1 MTPDAWDEW
10 PSRVLPD
17 GRKIALEPMIW
28 GGWRMHVVDPIDY
41 CPDGDMTWAD
51 RSKEIFTFGTYAA
64 GATAFMQ
71 WMGAPDTEPGGWV
84 RHQPSN
90 RRRTDG
96 DPDQEYVAS

>member
-1 MTPDAWDEW
+1 MTPDVWDAW

-28 GGWRMHVVDPIDY
+28 DGWRMHVVALVDG
-41 CPDGDMTWAD
+41 PDGDMTWAD
-51 RSKEIFTFGTYAA
+51 RSTEMFTFPTYAS
-64 GATAFMQ
+64 GATAFLG
-71 WMGAPDTEPGGWV
+71 WMGAPGTEPDGWV

-96 DPDQEYVAS
+96 DPDREYVAS